1 MLRTFNPKLQ
11 NKLFKKNIIK
21 KLKKVIESE
30 QYILGQEVTKFE
42 KKFSKIHDMKFSIST
57 KNGTDSLILALRAL
71 EIKKDDEVIT
81 TAHTALATIASIVSL
96 GAKPVIADIEKD
108 FYTICPN
115 SILRLISKKTKAI
128 IPVHIYGQIC
138 DMNKIIS
145 ISKKFK
151 IPIIEDCAQAQG
163 TKFNNKYA
171 GSFGEISCFSF
182 YPTKNLSAVGD
193 GGMILTNNKK
203 IYKKIKMQRQYGW
216 DDKRVAN
223 INGIN
228 SRLDEVQAA
237 ILNVKINHLDLFNKK
252 KNSIAKIYN
261 SKIKNKHVIL
271 PKVRNYSF
279 HSFHIYSIL
288 IENRGKFLKY
298 LAKNKIYLSSH
309 YEHLTFLNKGYK
321 KKCIYNLS
329 NLKNATSLSKKT
341 VSLPI
346 YPELKKNEIEHVIK
360 VINNYGKN

>member
-1 MLRTFNPKLQ
+1 
-11 NKLFKKNIIK
+11 
-21 KLKKVIESE
+21 
-30 QYILGQEVTKFE
+30 
-42 KKFSKIHDMKFSIST
+42 MKFSIST

-193 GGMILTNNKK
+193 GGMILTNSKK

-216 DDKRVAN
+216 NDKRVAN

-228 SRLDEVQAA
+228 SRLD
-237 ILNVKINHLDLFNKK
+237 D
-252 KNSIAKIYN
+252 
-261 SKIKNKHVIL
+261 
-271 PKVRNYSF
+271 
-279 HSFHIYSIL
+279 
-288 IENRGKFLKY
+288 
-298 LAKNKIYLSSH
+298 
-309 YEHLTFLNKGYK
+309 YK
-321 KKCIYNLS
+321 QQY
-329 NLKNATSLSKKT
+329 
-341 VSLPI
+341 
-346 YPELKKNEIEHVIK
+346 
-360 VINNYGKN
+360 

>member
-1 MLRTFNPKLQ
+1 
-11 NKLFKKNIIK
+11 
-21 KLKKVIESE
+21 
-30 QYILGQEVTKFE
+30 
-42 KKFSKIHDMKFSIST
+42 MKFSIST

-193 GGMILTNNKK
+193 GGMILTNIKRFIKK
-203 IYKKIKMQRQYGW
+203 
-216 DDKRVAN
+216 
-223 INGIN
+223 
-228 SRLDEVQAA
+228 
-237 ILNVKINHLDLFNKK
+237 
-252 KNSIAKIYN
+252 
-261 SKIKNKHVIL
+261 
-271 PKVRNYSF
+271 
-279 HSFHIYSIL
+279 
-288 IENRGKFLKY
+288 
-298 LAKNKIYLSSH
+298 
-309 YEHLTFLNKGYK
+309 
-321 KKCIYNLS
+321 
-329 NLKNATSLSKKT
+329 
-341 VSLPI
+341 
-346 YPELKKNEIEHVIK
+346 
-360 VINNYGKN
+360 